1 MPSPGKRMSVR
12 STVSKKSESPDP
24 RRDNDDNTPT
34 GRSEVDGEVLG
45 ASRFGKQKSSVMA
58 SSLRDSTGS
67 PSRKRSNSVVAQLIR
82 DRGNKDILKQVDK
95 N

>member
-34 GRSEVDGEVLG
+34 GRSEVDSEVLG

-58 SSLRDSTGS
+58 SSLRDC